1 MEAHTVHQ
9 FFLQLM
15 IILLTTRLLGELVT
29 RLQSP
34 AVVGER
40 LAGVILGP
48 SLLAWLE
55 SSQVVKLLAESGSI
69 LQSF

>member
-48 SLLAWLE
+48 SLLAWRGP
-55 SSQVVKLLAESGSI
+55 S
-69 LQSF
+69 